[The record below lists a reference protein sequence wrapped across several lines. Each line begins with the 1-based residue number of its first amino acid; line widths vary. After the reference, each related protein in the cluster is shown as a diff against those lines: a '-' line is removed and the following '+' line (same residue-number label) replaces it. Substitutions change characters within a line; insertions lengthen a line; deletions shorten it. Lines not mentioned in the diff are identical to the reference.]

1 MFSSVQKRTNEMKK
15 KVSTSTSPPGSA
27 SSEDTSP
34 ALPAR
39 QYIPECEVSGDSVT
53 NRVKMFENTKP
64 SKPEIKQKPPMLQ
77 KLSSRPPITAPKP
90 SVDLVDSSSD
100 RYELAKTV
108 YPVSPKDKRTPSPPY
123 EDSDRAKTVDATY
136 REAAST
142 NGTDRGPGS
151 PVYAVYDVARSSRLH
166 VYDDPADPYYDC
178 AVSVNSF
185 ATTTST
191 TSFEY
196 AEPYLPTSGEAW
208 RKHGHKTDNI
218 HEEHYEETGN
228 MLRDDIEADGVAI
241 YEEPDEHLNL
251 TTPQQQGPSKISE
264 ISSRLKNQTL
274 DSNSNSEY
282 DRIDVHKTLPAGRSP
297 RAPLPAVPGNSE
309 YGHLSP
315 PRGKKLFK
323 NKKK

>member
-27 SSEDTSP
+27 SSEDASP

-90 SVDLVDSSSD
+90 SLDLVDSSSD

-136 REAAST
+136 REVAST

-151 PVYAVYDVARSSRLH
+151 PVYAVYDVIRSSRLH

-228 MLRDDIEADGVAI
+228 MLRGDIEADGVAI
-241 YEEPDEHLNL
+241 YEEPDERLNL

-282 DRIDVHKTLPAGRSP
+282 DRIDIHKTLPAGRSP

-315 PRGKKLFK
+315 PRGRKLFK